1 MARLGLLTAATVIFY
16 LQLAPLI
23 DVVLPLVGCILRPM
37 IVVFF
42 LTTFFHLQSLEIIA
56 PTLFG
61 SALYSFL
68 IVCPFGWISMLFVP
82 VSLLYVIVYIKLR
95 NKVNPIINF
104 TISGVVAGILYLLII
119 AILLPGQVTAV
130 LAYFPVVIMSALLFG
145 LIQARTGRV
154 HCSNCPGC
162 G

>member
-1 MARLGLLTAATVIFY
+1 MTAATVIFY

-42 LTTFFHLQSLEIIA
+42 LTTFFHLQSIEIIA

-82 VSLLYVIVYIKLR
+82 VSLLYVIFYIKLR
-95 NKVNPIINF
+95 NRVNPITNF
-104 TISGVVAGILYLLII
+104 MISGVGAGILYLLII
-119 AILLPGQVTAV
+119 AVLLPGQMTAV
-130 LAYFPVVIMSALLFG
+130 LAYFPVIIIFALLFG
-145 LIQARTGRV
+145 LIQTHMGRV
-154 HCSNCPGC
+154 NCNSCSGC